1 MPPAESEGNLSLEDA
16 ASYMLEEC
24 RMVLPG
30 IQSLFGF
37 QLIAVFNQAFSTRLS
52 GFEQKL
58 HLGAIVLVV
67 VSIAL
72 VMAPAALHRQ
82 REPRSVS
89 ENFLA
94 VSSRLLL
101 WSMLPLALGISLD
114 VFLVSRVILRSST
127 GALALAGVL
136 FGVFVL
142 LWYGLPRR
150 RVMRRLAQR

>member
-1 MPPAESEGNLSLEDA
+1 MLSLEDA
-16 ASYMLEEC
+16 ASHLLEEC

-30 IQSLFGF
+30 IQGLFGF
-37 QLIAVFNQAFSTRLS
+37 QLIAVFSQPFASRLS
-52 GFEQKL
+52 GFEQRL

-67 VSIAL
+67 LSIAL

-89 ENFLA
+89 EHFLA

-101 WSMLPLALGISLD
+101 WSMPPLALGIALD
-114 VFLVSRVILRSST
+114 VFLVSRVILHSSS
-127 GALALAGVL
+127 GALAVAGVL
-136 FGVFVL
+136 FAVYLL

-150 RVMRRLAQR
+150 RVMRRLAER